1 VLNSLAG
8 DFIPKSLSVLAPFG
22 RFLEIGKIDVYRNT
36 HIGLQ
41 RLKDNISYFVIDLAQ
56 HLQHKPAYAVSLLA
70 EIAERFAAGEY
81 RPLPHTVFPITKAAE
96 AFRHMAQ
103 GKHVGKNVLAFD
115 LPEIPIGPCTAEQLW
130 FRGDASYLIT
140 GGAGG
145 FCLEVAKWMARH
157 GARHLVLMSRS
168 GPRDESACQNI
179 EQLRAAG
186 VTVLDARGDV
196 TQWPDVQRVVQ
207 QIALDLPP
215 LRGVL
220 HGAMVLDDEYL
231 AELDEVRFN
240 RVLEPKMA
248 GAWNLHRATRDLP
261 LEHFICFSSFSV
273 MVGGPKQSNY
283 TAGNHFLDALA
294 HYRHGQGL
302 PALTV
307 DWGAILGAGFI
318 ERNRKTAAY
327 LDKVGLK
334 SFRLEE
340 ALRVLDRLLPLDPV
354 QLTATHVDWRL
365 LPQICPVVA
374 TSPTFA
380 AMTRQ
385 SRAAEQVGSLTVR
398 LQAVGAEARSGLIED
413 FLAGQ
418 VAGVFGIAEDKVDR
432 DTPLT
437 GLGLDSL
444 MAIELKNRVEK
455 ELGLTIPMGHLLG
468 GPSLKTLAQSLLRL
482 LAPKLEGDAARESPA
497 AHSGPPPAGLP
508 TPAARQL
515 EQALQEV
522 DQLSD
527 ADVEAALSGL
537 LKQ

>member
-1 VLNSLAG
+1 
-8 DFIPKSLSVLAPFG
+8 
-22 RFLEIGKIDVYRNT
+22 
-36 HIGLQ
+36 
-41 RLKDNISYFVIDLAQ
+41 
-56 HLQHKPAYAVSLLA
+56 
-70 EIAERFAAGEY
+70 
-81 RPLPHTVFPITKAAE
+81 
-96 AFRHMAQ
+96 
-103 GKHVGKNVLAFD
+103 
-115 LPEIPIGPCTAEQLW
+115 
-130 FRGDASYLIT
+130 
-140 GGAGG
+140 
-145 FCLEVAKWMARH
+145 
-157 GARHLVLMSRS
+157 
-168 GPRDESACQNI
+168 
-179 EQLRAAG
+179 
-186 VTVLDARGDV
+186 
-196 TQWPDVQRVVQ
+196 
-207 QIALDLPP
+207 
-215 LRGVL
+215 
-220 HGAMVLDDEYL
+220 
-231 AELDEVRFN
+231 
-240 RVLEPKMA
+240 
-248 GAWNLHRATRDLP
+248 
-261 LEHFICFSSFSV
+261 
-273 MVGGPKQSNY
+273 
-283 TAGNHFLDALA
+283 
-294 HYRHGQGL
+294 
-302 PALTV
+302 
-307 DWGAILGAGFI
+307 
-318 ERNRKTAAY
+318 
-327 LDKVGLK
+327 
-334 SFRLEE
+334 
-340 ALRVLDRLLPLDPV
+340 
-354 QLTATHVDWRL
+354 
-365 LPQICPVVA
+365 VVA